1 MVRSGEEPKP
11 AGRATDGTGPASLR
25 ELFLQ
30 GEPVT
35 AGVRTSI
42 LNSWQRCR
50 SLGLSP
56 DTLDLP
62 YRDDFDP
69 GGRIVRAAAPVLDR
83 LQATFA
89 GSQVNISVADA
100 NGTVLLRRF
109 GDPSMARSL
118 PAIQVVPG
126 FVFAEQVAGTNG
138 IGLAL
143 AERQL
148 IRVYG
153 AEHFAERSQQNACVA
168 LPVRDPLSGRIEGV
182 LCLGYPRGLERPA
195 LGVAIRR
202 AAEGIE
208 RRLLGQS
215 SAHERA
221 LLRTYLATGAETAGP
236 HRGVAMDALANEF
249 RPRDQAILKEKA
261 AELISGGQRG
271 AVEVTLPDGRRVTL
285 VSRPVTSSSGVRG
298 IAIEAVL
305 PGSAAGP
312 LVIPHQPDE
321 LSTLSGLTAAAVPLS
336 TARPAITLPSG
347 LSAAAPGPV
356 ITADGDG
363 GTAPSPATTGPGGTA
378 GPGALPTA
386 GGHRGTAAAPVP
398 PTEPGA
404 AVSADGG
411 GGSAGSAGG
420 RSPAGPTAAGSPHRA
435 DEPGGAT
442 ARPGTPAEP
451 GAAVSADGGRGSAG
465 SAGGPSPAGPT
476 AAGSPGRAAEPG
488 EALAADGGQGPA
500 GDHSEGAAFPAR
512 GLVMLGEPHVGAYAL
527 AARRRLELLSEA
539 STRIG
544 TTLDVRRTAEE
555 LAETAVPGL
564 ADFVT
569 IDLPDAVLRGEESVD
584 PFADLRRT
592 VVHGIRDGLPF
603 TPPGKRVD
611 FGPTTPQLRCLSSGD
626 AVLEPDLKAAAGWLA
641 QDPEHTARLLAHV
654 HSLIAVP
661 LLARGVVLGIASFYR
676 AGGSFGDDDRSLAQ
690 EFASRAALSIDN
702 ARRYTHE
709 RTMVLALQRRLL
721 PHGLPDQDTV
731 EVAHRY
737 LPAESDVGGD
747 WYDVI
752 PLSGARVGLLVGD
765 VVGHGMLSAATM
777 GRLRTAA
784 RSFAELDFPPEEVLT
799 HLDNLVGRLDREDP
813 DGKGAGVIGA
823 TCLYAVYDPTTQR
836 CLMARAG
843 HPPPALVRPDG
854 SVTYP
859 DLPAGPP
866 LGLGGLPFD
875 AVEVDLPEGSQLVL
889 YTDGLIEDRHR
900 DVDVV
905 LEQLREAL
913 AHPERA
919 PEETCQVVLDTVAP
933 AHPHDDIALLVAR
946 VHALDPGRIAAWELS
961 ADPALVG
968 EVRASAMRRLS
979 DWGLDETAFAAE
991 LILSELITNA
1001 IRHGAGP
1008 IRVRLLYDRTLICE
1022 VSDASNTA
1030 PHLRRAASTD
1040 EGGRGLFLVA
1050 QLSQSWGTRYLPE
1063 GKVIWAECGLDAA

>member
-11 AGRATDGTGPASLR
+11 AGRATDGTGPAHSR

-30 GEPVT
+30 GEPV
-35 AGVRTSI
+35 AEGVRSSI
-42 LNSWQRCR
+42 LNSWQRSR

-62 YRDDFDP
+62 YRGDFDR
-69 GGRIVRAAAPVLDR
+69 GGRIVRAAVPVLDR

-153 AEHFAERSQQNACVA
+153 AEHFAERSQQSACVA

-182 LCLGYPRGLERPA
+182 LCLGYPRGFERPA

-208 RRLLGQS
+208 RRLLAQS
-215 SAHERA
+215 SAHEGA
-221 LLRTYLATGAETAGP
+221 LLRTYLAAGAGTGGP

-249 RPRDQAILKEKA
+249 RSRDEAILKEKA
-261 AELISGGQRG
+261 AELISGAQRG
-271 AVEVTLPDGRRVTL
+271 AVEVPLPDGRRVTL

-298 IAIEAVL
+298 IVIEAVL
-305 PGSAAGP
+305 PGAPVREP
-312 LVIPHQPDE
+312 LAVPRQMDE
-321 LSTLSGLTAAAVPLS
+321 LPTLTAPLS
-336 TARPAITLPSG
+336 ATRPAIILPPG
-347 LSAAAPGPV
+347 HLVAVPGPV

-363 GTAPSPATTGPGGTA
+363 G
-378 GPGALPTA
+378 
-386 GGHRGTAAAPVP
+386 
-398 PTEPGA
+398 
-404 AVSADGG
+404 
-411 GGSAGSAGG
+411 
-420 RSPAGPTAAGSPHRA
+420 PAGPHATAEPGVALSAAGDGRDVGPVSQDSGRSSAEPNAPVGHHRTAETGTARRSEDVAEPSTPLAAEGDRRSGNPVTGDSGRSSAEPDANGDYHRTAETGTARRSEDVAEPSTPLTARGSQSASEPDTPLAVGDGPGPA
-435 DEPGGAT
+435 DEP
-442 ARPGTPAEP
+442 
-451 GAAVSADGGRGSAG
+451 
-465 SAGGPSPAGPT
+465 
-476 AAGSPGRAAEPG
+476 
-488 EALAADGGQGPA
+488 
-500 GDHSEGAAFPAR
+500 SEAAFPAR
-512 GLVMLGEPHVGAYAL
+512 ALVMLGEPHVGAYAL

-569 IDLPDAVLRGEESVD
+569 IDLPDAVLRGEESAD
-584 PFADLRRT
+584 PLADLRRT
-592 VVHGIRDGLPF
+592 VVHGIREGLPF
-603 TPPGKRVD
+603 TAPGERIE
-611 FGPTTPQLRCLSSGD
+611 FGPTAPQLRCLTGGE

-641 QDPEHTARLLAHV
+641 QDPEHTTRLLAHV
-654 HSLIAVP
+654 QSLIAVP

-676 AGGSFGDDDRSLAQ
+676 FGASFGDDDRSLAQ
-690 EFASRAALSIDN
+690 ELASRAALSIDN

-709 RTMVLALQRRLL
+709 RSMVLALQRRLL
-721 PHGLPDQDTV
+721 PQGLPDQDAV

-752 PLSGARVGLLVGD
+752 PLSGSRVGLLVGD

-784 RSFAELDFPPEEVLT
+784 RSFAELDFPPDEVLT

-813 DGKGAGVIGA
+813 DGKGPGVIGA
-823 TCLYAVYDPTTQR
+823 TCLYAIYDPTTQR

-843 HPPPALVRPDG
+843 HPPPALVHPDG
-854 SVTYP
+854 TVTYP
-859 DLPAGPP
+859 ELPAGPP

-875 AVEVDLPEGSQLVL
+875 AAEVDLPAGSQLVM

-913 AHPERA
+913 ARPERA
-919 PEETCQVVLDTVAP
+919 PEETCRAVLDTVAP

-946 VHALDPGRIAAWELS
+946 VHALDPDRIADWEMS

-968 EVRASAMRRLS
+968 DVRASAMRWLS
-979 DWGLDETAFAAE
+979 DRGLDEAAFAAE
-991 LILSELITNA
+991 LILSELMTNA
-1001 IRHGAGP
+1001 IRHGAEP
-1008 IRVRLLYDRTLICE
+1008 IRVRLLYGRTLICE

>member
-1 MVRSGEEPKP
+1 VVRSGEEPQP

-30 GEPVT
+30 GEPV
-35 AGVRTSI
+35 AEGVRTSI
-42 LNSWQRCR
+42 LNSWQRSR

-62 YRDDFDP
+62 YREDFDP
-69 GGRIVRAAAPVLDR
+69 GGRIVRAAVPVLDR
-83 LQATFA
+83 LQAAFA

-109 GDPSMARSL
+109 GDPSMTRSL

-126 FVFAEQVAGTNG
+126 FVFSEQVAGTNG

-153 AEHFAERSQQNACVA
+153 AEHFAERSQQSACVA

-182 LCLGYPRGLERPA
+182 LCLGYPRGFERPA
-195 LGVAIRR
+195 LGVAIRK
-202 AAEGIE
+202 AAAGIE
-208 RRLLGQS
+208 RRLLAQS
-215 SAHERA
+215 SAHEGA
-221 LLRTYLATGAETAGP
+221 LLRTYLAAGAGTGAP

-249 RPRDQAILKEKA
+249 RSRDEAILKEKA
-261 AELISGGQRG
+261 AELISGAQRG
-271 AVEVTLPDGRRVTL
+271 AVEVALPDGRRVTL

-305 PGSAAGP
+305 PGAPVGQP
-312 LVIPHQPDE
+312 LAVPRQTDE
-321 LSTLSGLTAAAVPLS
+321 LSTLTAPLS
-336 TARPAITLPSG
+336 AARPAIILPPG
-347 LSAAAPGPV
+347 HLAAVRGPV
-356 ITADGDG
+356 ITADGD
-363 GTAPSPATTGPGGTA
+363 
-378 GPGALPTA
+378 
-386 GGHRGTAAAPVP
+386 
-398 PTEPGA
+398 
-404 AVSADGG
+404 
-411 GGSAGSAGG
+411 
-420 RSPAGPTAAGSPHRA
+420 AGPTERHAS
-435 DEPGGAT
+435 
-442 ARPGTPAEP
+442 AEP
-451 GAAVSADGGRGSAG
+451 GAALSAAGDGRAVGPVAGDGDRGSAEPD
-465 SAGGPSPAGPT
+465 A
-476 AAGSPGRAAEPG
+476 AAGHHRAAEPG
-488 EALAADGGQGPA
+488 TAGSSQGVADPGAALTTRGGQSASEPGPPLAAGGGPGEA
-500 GDHSEGAAFPAR
+500 DEISEAAFPAR
-512 GLVMLGEPHVGAYAL
+512 ALVMLGEPHVGAYAL

-569 IDLPDAVLRGEESVD
+569 IDLPDAVLRGEESAE
-584 PFADLRRT
+584 PLADLRRT
-592 VVHGIRDGLPF
+592 VLHGIREGLPF
-603 TPPGKRVD
+603 TALGERID
-611 FGPTTPQLRCLSSGD
+611 FGPTTPQLRCLTSSE

-654 HSLIAVP
+654 QSLIAVP

-676 AGGSFGDDDRSLAQ
+676 FGASFGDDDRSLAQ
-690 EFASRAALSIDN
+690 ELASRAALSIDN

-709 RTMVLALQRRLL
+709 RSMVLALQRRLL
-721 PHGLPDQDTV
+721 PQGLPDQDAV

-752 PLSGARVGLLVGD
+752 PLSGSRVGLLVGD

-784 RSFAELDFPPEEVLT
+784 RSFAELDFPPDEVLT

-823 TCLYAVYDPTTQR
+823 TCLYAIYDPTTQR

-843 HPPPALVRPDG
+843 HPPPALVHPDG
-854 SVTYP
+854 TVTYP
-859 DLPAGPP
+859 ELPAGPP

-875 AVEVDLPEGSQLVL
+875 AAEVDLPAGSQLVM

-900 DVDVV
+900 DVDEV

-913 AHPERA
+913 ARPERA
-919 PEETCQVVLDTVAP
+919 PEETCRVVLDTVAP
-933 AHPHDDIALLVAR
+933 THPHDDIALLVAR
-946 VHALDPGRIAAWELS
+946 VHATDPDRIAGWEMS

-968 EVRASAMRRLS
+968 EVRASAMRWLADR
-979 DWGLDETAFAAE
+979 GLEEAAFAAE

-1001 IRHGAGP
+1001 IRHGAEP
-1008 IRVRLLYDRTLICE
+1008 IRVRLLYGRTLICE

>member
-1 MVRSGEEPKP
+1 MVRSGEEPQP

-30 GEPVT
+30 GEPV
-35 AGVRTSI
+35 AEGVRTSI
-42 LNSWQRCR
+42 LNSWQRSR

-62 YRDDFDP
+62 YREDFDP
-69 GGRIVRAAAPVLDR
+69 GGRIVRAAVPVLDR
-83 LQATFA
+83 LQAAFA

-126 FVFAEQVAGTNG
+126 FVFSEQVAGTNG

-153 AEHFAERSQQNACVA
+153 AEHFAERSQQSACVA

-182 LCLGYPRGLERPA
+182 LCLGYPRGFERPA
-195 LGVAIRR
+195 LGVAIRK
-202 AAEGIE
+202 AAAGIE
-208 RRLLGQS
+208 RRLLAQS
-215 SAHERA
+215 SAHEGA
-221 LLRTYLATGAETAGP
+221 LLRTYLAAGAGTGAP

-249 RPRDQAILKEKA
+249 RSRDEAILKEKA
-261 AELISGGQRG
+261 AELISGAQRG
-271 AVEVTLPDGRRVTL
+271 AVEVALPDGRRVTL

-305 PGSAAGP
+305 PGAPVGQP
-312 LVIPHQPDE
+312 LAVPRQTDE
-321 LSTLSGLTAAAVPLS
+321 LSTLTAPLS
-336 TARPAITLPSG
+336 AARPAIILPPG
-347 LSAAAPGPV
+347 HLAAVRGPV
-356 ITADGDG
+356 ITADGD
-363 GTAPSPATTGPGGTA
+363 
-378 GPGALPTA
+378 
-386 GGHRGTAAAPVP
+386 
-398 PTEPGA
+398 
-404 AVSADGG
+404 
-411 GGSAGSAGG
+411 
-420 RSPAGPTAAGSPHRA
+420 AGPTERHAS
-435 DEPGGAT
+435 
-442 ARPGTPAEP
+442 AEP
-451 GAAVSADGGRGSAG
+451 GAALSAAGDGRAVGPVAGDGDRGSAEPD
-465 SAGGPSPAGPT
+465 A
-476 AAGSPGRAAEPG
+476 AAGHHRAAEPG
-488 EALAADGGQGPA
+488 TAGSSQGVADPGAALTTRGGQSASEPGPPLAAGGGPGEA
-500 GDHSEGAAFPAR
+500 DEISEAAFPAR
-512 GLVMLGEPHVGAYAL
+512 ALVMLGEPHVGAYAL

-569 IDLPDAVLRGEESVD
+569 IDLPDAVLRGEESAE
-584 PFADLRRT
+584 PLADLRRT
-592 VVHGIRDGLPF
+592 VLHGIREGLPF
-603 TPPGKRVD
+603 TALGERID
-611 FGPTTPQLRCLSSGD
+611 FGPTTPQLRCLTSSE

-654 HSLIAVP
+654 QSLIAVP

-676 AGGSFGDDDRSLAQ
+676 FGASFGDDDRSLAQ
-690 EFASRAALSIDN
+690 ELASRAALSIDN

-709 RTMVLALQRRLL
+709 RSMVLALQRRLL
-721 PHGLPDQDTV
+721 PQGLPDQDAV

-752 PLSGARVGLLVGD
+752 PLSGSRVGLLVGD

-784 RSFAELDFPPEEVLT
+784 RSFAELDFPPDEVLT

-823 TCLYAVYDPTTQR
+823 TCLYAIYDPTTQR

-843 HPPPALVRPDG
+843 HPPPALVHPDG
-854 SVTYP
+854 TVTYP
-859 DLPAGPP
+859 ELPAGPP

-875 AVEVDLPEGSQLVL
+875 AAEVDLPAGSQLVM

-900 DVDVV
+900 DVDEV

-913 AHPERA
+913 ARPERA
-919 PEETCQVVLDTVAP
+919 PEETCRVVLDTVAP

-946 VHALDPGRIAAWELS
+946 VHATDPDRIAGWEMS

-968 EVRASAMRRLS
+968 EVRASAMRWLADR
-979 DWGLDETAFAAE
+979 GLEEAAFAAE

-1001 IRHGAGP
+1001 IRHGAEP
-1008 IRVRLLYDRTLICE
+1008 IRVRLLYGRTLICE